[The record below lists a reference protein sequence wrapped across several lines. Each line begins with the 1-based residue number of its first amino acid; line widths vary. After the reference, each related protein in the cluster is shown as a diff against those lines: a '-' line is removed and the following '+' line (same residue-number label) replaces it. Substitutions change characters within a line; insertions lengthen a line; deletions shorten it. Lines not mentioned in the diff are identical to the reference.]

1 MSKTQKKEEVWRFDI
16 INFLIQRIGATRYL
30 EIGVEDGDSINAVKC
45 QKKHGVDPASRNA
58 THKLESDEFF
68 EMLAP
73 HVKYDIVFVDGLHVA
88 DQAERDIVNAINHL
102 SLGGFIIVHD
112 CNPKLEW
119 HQRSYEEAKKNN
131 CREWNGDVYKAIIR
145 LRATRND
152 IDVCVIDTDWGC
164 GVIRVVAP
172 NDSNLLKAEFTQ
184 NKDITFDWFNK
195 NRKEL
200 LNLKTYDEFLQWL

>member
-1 MSKTQKKEEVWRFDI
+1 MKQKNRFHEKQNFLFNLDRSLKLQFAKKLKRQQTTKKKQKMSKTQKKEEVWRFDI

-119 HQRSYEEAKKNN
+119 RFACEPPLTARPAPKP
-131 CREWNGDVYKAIIR
+131 CRPLA
-145 LRATRND
+145 AS
-152 IDVCVIDTDWGC
+152 
-164 GVIRVVAP
+164 P
-172 NDSNLLKAEFTQ
+172 
-184 NKDITFDWFNK
+184 
-195 NRKEL
+195 
-200 LNLKTYDEFLQWL
+200 